1 MQIWVHLGAKG
12 GGVSSL
18 VSMLGWRMQVC
29 MSPGG
34 ATAAGTRA
42 AVLQDPFA
50 VSSSKPVVKIS
61 SMPLT

>member
-1 MQIWVHLGAKG
+1 
-12 GGVSSL
+12 
-18 VSMLGWRMQVC
+18 

-50 VSSSKPVVKIS
+50 VSGSKPVVKIS
-61 SMPLT
+61 SMPTDTKRKILFL